1 MATLL
6 SSVLKHTYMEEEQGF
21 ELEESEQEID
31 ILSDASEGCRLSE
44 DSGGD
49 PGFDL
54 TLGCA
59 DGFSPTAQW
68 EDAAA
73 GFTFE
78 ADCCPSQTGSTNS
91 SSSVNWPPG
100 VDTGSLIAMS
110 VAPVT
115 PQGQALM
122 ANVYLSM
129 KKLERSVLK
138 SICAALGKPIPPAEP
153 SEMACGFEAWQPTHS
168 DGEGFQLDDSCPGS
182 QDDQG
187 NGLTTRSK
195 IGASCKR
202 WSCQS
207 KRVHPRPTADCCFC
221 P

>member
-21 ELEESEQEID
+21 ELEESEQEIN
-31 ILSDASEGCRLSE
+31 ILSDASEGCQLSE

-91 SSSVNWPPG
+91 SSSVNWLPG
-100 VDTGSLIAMS
+100 VDTDSLIA
-110 VAPVT
+110 
-115 PQGQALM
+115 
-122 ANVYLSM
+122 
-129 KKLERSVLK
+129 RSVVL
-138 SICAALGKPIPPAEP
+138 
-153 SEMACGFEAWQPTHS
+153 
-168 DGEGFQLDDSCPGS
+168 
-182 QDDQG
+182 
-187 NGLTTRSK
+187 
-195 IGASCKR
+195 
-202 WSCQS
+202 
-207 KRVHPRPTADCCFC
+207 
-221 P
+221 